1 MEKLYKAYYM
11 FYMDHLISLK
21 YLRCSIPKAM
31 EVQSSPRGIWGS
43 LRLSDRVVRVTQE
56 AELCSF

>member
-1 MEKLYKAYYM
+1 
-11 FYMDHLISLK
+11 MDHLISLK
-21 YLRCSIPKAM
+21 YLRCSIAKAM
-31 EVQSSPRGIWGS
+31 EVQSSPRGICGS